1 MVVLGVIVQNHL
13 SFKPYIDCL
22 ISRCA
27 QTFFALRVLRS
38 NGLSGNALW
47 DVTQATLIN
56 KMLYASPLWWGF
68 IDASDK
74 QRLQSVINKAVKLGF
89 LPKSQAPLLELC
101 GQADQAL
108 FSSVVHNH
116 NHVLHNLL
124 PPLKM
129 TGHDLRRPT
138 WDRSQLTND
147 GNSLNRKN
155 FMHRLLN
162 NNYLYSKL

>member
-1 MVVLGVIVQNHL
+1 MLMILNLIVPASQSHTIQNELQAIESWSQDNNLTLNTKKSTEIIIYRPKSRNANLPPPPIPGIQRVDQMVVLGVTVQNQL

-22 ISRCA
+22 VSRCA

-74 QRLQSVINKAVKLGF
+74 QRLQSVLNKAVKLGF
-89 LPKSQAPLLELC
+89 LPKTQAPLSELC
-101 GQADQAL
+101 G
-108 FSSVVHNH
+108 
-116 NHVLHNLL
+116 
-124 PPLKM
+124 
-129 TGHDLRRPT
+129 
-138 WDRSQLTND
+138 
-147 GNSLNRKN
+147 
-155 FMHRLLN
+155 
-162 NNYLYSKL
+162 